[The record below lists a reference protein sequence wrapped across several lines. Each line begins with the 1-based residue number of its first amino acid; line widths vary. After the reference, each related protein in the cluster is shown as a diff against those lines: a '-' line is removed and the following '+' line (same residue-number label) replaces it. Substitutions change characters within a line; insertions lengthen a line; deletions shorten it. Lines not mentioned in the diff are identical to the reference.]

1 MSGALFVNYMLDDEI
16 TFNFKGSRIYCYPS
30 KLKHSENVYFK
41 VKGNCY
47 NMTPSTITVKP
58 IPLSRHEP
66 THAHDL
72 ILPLPCFTYLKH
84 FSRNPERK
92 HLDEIEMCAHNI
104 IASLLFLKKIILR
117 RKK

>member
-1 MSGALFVNYMLDDEI
+1 MSGDALFVSYMLDDEI

-66 THAHDL
+66 THAHYL
-72 ILPLPCFTYLKH
+72 ILPLLCFSYLKH
-84 FSRNPERK
+84 FFPK
-92 HLDEIEMCAHNI
+92 P
-104 IASLLFLKKIILR
+104 
-117 RKK
+117 